1 MDVQELQKPIRQV
14 FRRLRV
20 QRFLTSFVWMLV
32 GTLFVSTVVLGAKRL
47 GQPIPGAD
55 WWPFAIAAGVA
66 MLGAIATAVF
76 SGPTPVDAAVA
87 LDRAFELNER
97 LSTALTLP
105 EDLKA
110 SPAGKALMAD
120 ALKHVKDLDVAERF
134 GFKLPDRSWVVL
146 IPGAMALIIAFLPIW
161 MPKVIQA
168 SPKATAVASA
178 EQKKAVAKQSEALSK
193 KVAEQRKQM
202 DKTKFAEAEKLL
214 AQVEKVANDLA
225 KAPPAEKDKAMVALN
240 KLTDALKER
249 QKQLG
254 SPEQI
259 NRQLQQLKE
268 MASNG
273 PGEDFAKALAKGD
286 YQKAANELK
295 QLQQKMANNKMTEK
309 DKQDLQKQ
317 LGDMAKQLDK
327 LANLDQ
333 RKKQLE
339 EAKKNGGLSE
349 QQFQKEM
356 NKLNDQAESLKSL
369 QKMAQQLAQAQQK
382 MGEGDMQ
389 KAAEALGM
397 TQQQLEQMAQQLG
410 EMQSLESALADLQD
424 AKNGMNGGDG
434 LNQLGDAMSQFGQG
448 NRQSQNNGNGLG
460 RGRGQGDR
468 PEAPDETAAY
478 NTKVKQQ
485 FQKGAAVIEGTAPP
499 GQQTKGNSQISIQGE
514 IETGAGMA
522 ADALTNQKV
531 PKSVEKHIRGYF
543 DQLNKGGEK

>member
-1 MDVQELQKPIRQV
+1 MEVQELQKPIVQV

-20 QRFLTSFVWMLV
+20 QRFLTGLTWWLV
-32 GTLFVSTVVLGAKRL
+32 GTLFVATAVLGAKKL

-55 WWPFAIAAGVA
+55 WLPFAIAAGVA
-66 MLGAIATAVF
+66 FVGSLLVAIF
-76 SGPTPVDAAVA
+76 SGPSRVDAAVA
-87 LDRAFELNER
+87 LDRAFQLNER

-105 EDLKA
+105 DDLKA
-110 SPAGKALMAD
+110 SPAGKALLAD
-120 ALKHVKDLDVAERF
+120 AAKHVRDIDVAERF
-134 GFKLPDRSWVVL
+134 GFRLPDRSWLVL
-146 IPGAMALIIAFLPIW
+146 IPGAIALVITFLPVW
-161 MPKVIQA
+161 MPKGLQA
-168 SPKATAVASA
+168 SPKAATVATA
-178 EQKKAVAKQSEALSK
+178 EEKKAVSKQSEALSK

-202 DKTKFAEAEKLL
+202 DKAKFAEAEKLL

-225 KAPPAEKDKAMVALN
+225 KAPPADKEKAMVALN
-240 KLTDALKER
+240 KLTDTLKDR

-286 YQKAANELK
+286 FQKAANELK
-295 QLQQKMANNKMTEK
+295 QLQQKMASNKMSPQEK
-309 DKQDLQKQ
+309 QQLQKQ
-317 LGDMAKQLDK
+317 LGDMAKQLQK
-327 LANLDQ
+327 MANLDD

-349 QQFQKEM
+349 TQYQKEM
-356 NKLNDQAESLKSL
+356 AKLEDQAQSLKNL
-369 QKMAQQLAQAQQK
+369 EKMAQQLAQAQKQ
-382 MGEGDMQ
+382 MSEGDMK
-389 KAAEALGM
+389 KAAESLGM
-397 TQQQLEQMAQQLG
+397 SQQQLEQMAQQLA
-410 EMQSLESALADLQD
+410 ELQSLESALADLQD

-434 LNQLGDAMSQFGQG
+434 LNQLGESLGQFGMG
-448 NRQSQNNGNGLG
+448 NRNNGNGQGQG
-460 RGRGQGDR
+460 RGKGRGDR

-485 FQKGAAVIEGTAPP
+485 FLKGAAIIEGTAPP

-514 IETGAGMA
+514 LETSAGVA

-543 DQLNKGGEK
+543 DQINRGGQQ

>member
-20 QRFLTSFVWMLV
+20 QRFLTSFVWILV
-32 GTLFVSTVVLGAKRL
+32 GTLFVATVVLGAKRL

-66 MLGAIATAVF
+66 VLGAIGIAVF

-105 EDLKA
+105 DDLKA

-134 GFKLPDRSWVVL
+134 GFRLPDRSWVVL
-146 IPGAMALIIAFLPIW
+146 IPGALALVIAFLPIW

-168 SPKATAVASA
+168 SPKATAVATA

-286 YQKAANELK
+286 YQKAASELK

-317 LGDMAKQLDK
+317 LGDMAKQLEK

-434 LNQLGDAMSQFGQG
+434 LNQLGEAMSQFGQG
-448 NRQSQNNGNGLG
+448 NRNGNNNNQGLG

-468 PEAPDETAAY
+468 PEAPDGTAAY

-499 GQQTKGNSQISIQGE
+499 GQQTKGTSQISIQGE
-514 IETGAGMA
+514 IETSAGMA